1 MLIRGET
8 FLDTRSP
15 LIEVFFPE
23 YLNLFKEY
31 LMNQIFQMIE
41 EDSKVAFS
49 FENQYKR
56 TTYVTVMPSSVNT
69 SATTDPST
77 KKTSIWF
84 HIVAQFKTQ
93 YASIDENGQVS
104 DDANETIKQLFIKF
118 PQNYLEEQKVLQ
130 SEFKKFLKEHFIG
143 KRFLTLPVGTEGQ
156 KYEIKGDKLVAI
168 KNQTETTISEN
179 FNLRAFI
186 DEINQGSKKEPLQPS
201 EKSVKQPR
209 VL

>member
-1 MLIRGET
+1 
-8 FLDTRSP
+8 
-15 LIEVFFPE
+15 
-23 YLNLFKEY
+23 
-31 LMNQIFQMIE
+31 MNQIFQMIE

-49 FENQYKR
+49 FENQYR
-56 TTYVTVMPSSVNT
+56 RATYVTVMPSSVNT

-118 PQNYLEEQKVLQ
+118 PQSYLEEQKVLQ

-143 KRFLTLPVGTEGQ
+143 KHFLTLPVGTEGQ

>member
-1 MLIRGET
+1 
-8 FLDTRSP
+8 
-15 LIEVFFPE
+15 
-23 YLNLFKEY
+23 
-31 LMNQIFQMIE
+31 MNQIFQMIE

-49 FENQYKR
+49 FENQYRR

-118 PQNYLEEQKVLQ
+118 PQSYLEEQKVLQ

-186 DEINQGSKKEPLQPS
+186 DEINQGNKKEPLQSS

>member
-1 MLIRGET
+1 MLNRGET

-15 LIEVFFPE
+15 LIEVFFRVST
-23 YLNLFKEY
+23 NLFKEY

-49 FENQYKR
+49 FENQYRR

-118 PQNYLEEQKVLQ
+118 PQSYLEEQKVLQ

-186 DEINQGSKKEPLQPS
+186 DEINQCSKKEPLQPS